1 MAVKKINSLNAHQN
15 PATNENEFDVENY
28 LNVNWEKI
36 IDVVDNNADE
46 LTNAQTAIKENKEQ
60 QEEKIQSLQQEIS
73 DLEEDVKANSIIVT
87 TEEATSLQV
96 NDANGARAKLSVK
109 GNYRQQTRE
118 GFNLLNVPAEYE
130 VSKNYKRVVNSF
142 EAGTYTIKATSVT
155 TDNDTIER
163 FLLAFED
170 EAGATFGQSFLYKTT
185 LKTTA
190 TLSKKAVAV
199 RIYSADNWDNTAVTT
214 TTFKELMIYSG
225 TEEKSYE
232 EYGKMPSREFPTE
245 VETVGGDINILDNVA
260 KTRTINGITF
270 TVNKDGSATAKGTA
284 TAQAVLYLTSENNSA
299 TYKNIEKGKYT
310 LNGCD
315 DGNTNTYFIQVALEN
330 ANPSNGA
337 KYFSNYSIPTTFEV
351 QEDNNRYYCMI
362 VIKSGVTI
370 DKTFYPSLIKGY
382 KTVGYSRPGQAGISV
397 KKISKNFANTSIL
410 KALNLDAIEINS
422 KNSFTIDLSKGNLVD
437 IQNRK
442 NILFDAPKNKQY
454 TLSYHVEQN
463 NTAFLPGL
471 GFLYS
476 DGSTQ
481 IAAKQTDASYNTQV
495 TSQEGKKI
503 EGIYLSWGTQNS
515 GGIATISNIQLET
528 GTQKTDFE
536 EYTEEIKTVDI
547 QQEMLTGDYFDLERK
562 KEVHTWN
569 VQELTGNESW
579 ATEGDLEKVMRIA
592 TSTRKTSNNYVGVC
606 THFDFIGNYYLDEEH
621 VYVTNPGTMYVFI
634 DKTVASTPAE
644 FKTFLTEQATAG
656 TPVKVYWKSD
666 TTTELDLTETQIEQ
680 LEQLNKMRTYKE
692 QTNIVTV
699 EDLALMQLEYSADI
713 QKYID
718 NKLAN
723 INQQI
728 LNLAGGN

>member
-46 LTNAQTAIKENKEQ
+46 LIELNDKSNTN
-60 QEEKIQSLQQEIS
+60 IQSLQEEIS
-73 DLEEDVKANSIIVT
+73 ELKEDVKANSIIVT

-109 GNYRQQTRE
+109 GNYRQETRA
-118 GFNLLNVPAEYE
+118 GYNLLNVPAEYE
-130 VSKNYKRVVNSF
+130 VAKNFKRVVNSF

-155 TDNDTIER
+155 TDNDAIQR

-225 TEEKSYE
+225 TDEKSYE
-232 EYGKMPSREFPTE
+232 EYGKTPSRRFPSE
-245 VETVGGDINILDNVA
+245 VETVNGQLNIKKFNKNYANTDILQELDV
-260 KTRTINGITF
+260 TSIEII
-270 TVNKDGSATAKGTA
+270 
-284 TAQAVLYLTSENNSA
+284 SENA
-299 TYKNIEKGKYT
+299 FK
-310 LNGCD
+310 
-315 DGNTNTYFIQVALEN
+315 
-330 ANPSNGA
+330 
-337 KYFSNYSIPTTFEV
+337 
-351 QEDNNRYYCMI
+351 
-362 VIKSGVTI
+362 
-370 DKTFYPSLIKGY
+370 
-382 KTVGYSRPGQAGISV
+382 
-397 KKISKNFANTSIL
+397 
-410 KALNLDAIEINS
+410 
-422 KNSFTIDLSKGNLVD
+422 IDLSKGNLVD

-481 IAAKQTDASYNTQV
+481 IATKQTDTSYNTQV
-495 TSQEGKKI
+495 TSQEGKEI

-528 GTQKTDFE
+528 GTQKTEFE
-536 EYTEEIKTVDI
+536 EYTKETYVLDI
-547 QQEMLTGDYFDLERK
+547 QQKMLIGDYFDLERK

-569 VQELTGNESW
+569 ILELTGNESW
-579 ATEGDLEKVMRIA
+579 TTEGELEKIVRMRIG
-592 TSTRKTSNNYVGVC
+592 TGKTSNSYLGKC
-606 THFDFIGNYYLDEEH
+606 THFDFIGNYNLDEEH
-621 VYVTNPGTMYVFI
+621 CYASSAGTLYIFI
-634 DKTVASTPAE
+634 DKTVASTTEE
-644 FKTFLTEQATAG
+644 FKAFLTGQATAG

-666 TTTELDLTETQIEQ
+666 KTTELDLTETQIEQ
-680 LEQLNKMRTYKE
+680 LEQLNKLRTYKE

-699 EDLALMQLEYSADI
+699 EDLALMQLEYSVNI
-713 QKYID
+713 QTYID

-728 LNLAGGN
+728 LNIAGGN